1 MFKNKLFTK
10 IVLIFTIP
18 ILGILFFSS
27 TMVYEKIKLT
37 QEFENNSFRFDY
49 LKSAERLM
57 ISLEKEKILSLNY
70 LNSKDLYKNLKEQQD
85 ITKEYFDKLK
95 ITLNNFPWKLEWKEH
110 IEDLDN
116 NFIKLEE
123 LRDRI
128 VNLVVSSEDIT
139 NKFNLVNKRII
150 KTLVLL
156 RFKDSTNSYSQNIL
170 RLDDYFNLNANN
182 IEKLS
187 SLAELTV
194 ISIQKELSHHE
205 QNINLEKNISYIF
218 LFFCFFTLIPLFF
231 ILRNIIFNEQDSALK
246 IEKHK
251 NIYELLNQANKFLTK
266 TFKKDELYIEICELL
281 KDNKDLTFCFIYDC
295 VNKQVIAQDGELKE
309 IIIKNKDSSS
319 ENLISKTIKREQ
331 NIVINNFK
339 DENVSICYD
348 KAKEFN
354 INSMATFPIKKF
366 NEVVGVLLLY
376 SKEVNFF
383 DQEAEILFDKLVFGI
398 ANCLEKIDYE
408 DIRLQQENEL
418 KLSSFAF
425 DSFAPM
431 IITDNKNTIVKV
443 NKAFCQIMG
452 YSKEELLG
460 QNPRMFKTAHQ
471 DRKFIESLWDD
482 LKINGSWSGD
492 VYNKKANGDIIALR
506 SIITVI
512 KNEEEKITNYL
523 GQYMDISEQKDKEKI
538 LEYQATHDNLT
549 GLPNR
554 LLLLDRIE
562 HAITKTVRHKIFG
575 GLIFIDLDNFKAVN
589 DTLGHDMGDVL
600 LITVAKKIKECLR
613 DEDTVSRI
621 GGDEFIVLLDNIGN
635 NSDDARRNISYLAEK
650 IKNTLNNITHIN
662 GHKNIST
669 PSIGVTLFSDSS
681 VSVQD
686 IIKQADT
693 AMYSAKKQGKNAI
706 EFF

>member
-57 ISLEKEKILSLNY
+57 ISLEKEKMLSLNY

-95 ITLNNFPWKLEWKEH
+95 IALNNFPWKLEWKEH

-116 NFIKLEE
+116 NFTKLEE

-128 VNLVVSSEDIT
+128 VNLVVSSEDIS

-170 RLDDYFNLNANN
+170 RLDDYFNSNANN

>member
-170 RLDDYFNLNANN
+170 RLDDYFNSNANN